1 MRSESFFCVVLLCVL
16 LCNLCNVQI
25 ISNIYVCITA
35 YVAKNAY

>member
-25 ISNIYVCITA
+25 ISGICVYIVA
-35 YVAKNAY
+35 YMQLCAY